1 MTAGVQSPAALP
13 IRSFSPA
20 FQRDL
25 EDLFAW
31 RRDVRR
37 FLTDPVPDSDVQRI
51 FDAMGTAPSVG
62 LSEPWRVVR
71 VESKSARAAI
81 VANFERSNAEA
92 LVQQDETRSD
102 LYASLKLSG
111 LREAPVHLAVFC
123 DDGSD
128 QGSGLGAATMP
139 EMRRYSVVCAVMQMW
154 LSARA
159 RGLGM
164 GWVSILD
171 PVRVER
177 DLDVPDEW
185 SLVAY
190 LCLGWPEENHLD
202 CELERSGWEVRQR
215 MSDRIII
222 R

>member
-1 MTAGVQSPAALP
+1 MTAGVQSPVASP

-20 FQRDL
+20 FQREL
-25 EDLFAW
+25 EGLFVW

-37 FLTDPVPDSDVQRI
+37 FLTDPVPEADVQRI
-51 FDAMGTAPSVG
+51 LDAMGSAPSVG

-71 VESKSARAAI
+71 VESPTARAAM
-81 VANFERSNAEA
+81 VSNFEDANADA
-92 LVQQDETRSD
+92 LAEQDDDKAD
-102 LYASLKLSG
+102 LYASLKLAG
-111 LREAPVHLAVFC
+111 LREAPLHFAVFC
-123 DDGSD
+123 DEGSEK
-128 QGSGLGAATMP
+128 GSGLGAATMP

-154 LSARA
+154 LMARSM
-159 RGLGM
+159 GIGM

-171 PVRVER
+171 PTRVSR
-177 DLDVPDEW
+177 DLAVPNDW

-215 MSDRIII
+215 ISDRVIT